1 MSTDLLRK
9 PEVLS
14 PAGSRESLTAAIA
27 AGCDAVYFGIT
38 DYNARIRA
46 QNFEL
51 GDLPDVVKDLRRW
64 GVKSC
69 LTFNTLVFLEEE
81 RAAKRVL
88 EAIALAGPDALIVQ
102 DLGVVRWV
110 REVAPEIDV
119 HASTQMTITSPDG
132 VNLLERLGVQRVVL
146 ARELTLSEIAKLRG
160 MTRLELEVFVHG
172 ALCVSYSGQC
182 LSSEAW
188 GGRSANRGQCAQAC
202 RHPYD
207 LFVDG
212 NEHPLGDRAF
222 LLSPRDLEGYR
233 RIPELT
239 ALGISAFKIEG
250 RMKGPEYVAAATSLY
265 RAAVDRAWGLRETGV
280 SQVPPI
286 RLAELSQRAEAVYS
300 RGASEGFL
308 GGVNHQVLVDGTT
321 RSHRGLAYGRV
332 TAVEPSRT
340 RLGLVIEEN
349 GDPGRPKVTLRVGDG
364 LLVALGAREED
375 EFGGRVIELTPS
387 GPRRVRAVLH
397 REGDLPAPEKM
408 VGARVY
414 RTSSPELIQE
424 LKPFTGRPELLRQ
437 ITLRAEVRGSVGTSL
452 SLTLRDPEGR
462 ETTVVSSQPL
472 EAATRAGLDDQQL
485 REQFS
490 RLGGTRYRL
499 GAMTTVLEGELFC
512 PVSELN
518 RMRRDAI
525 HAMEELRGRPG
536 PGPLRSGLAAATG
549 AVEPAAAENSPVT
562 WAIDRADRISPRLGE
577 LRLPNTAD
585 PADFFDAVVVLCRT
599 REQVSA
605 AIEAGAR
612 RVALDFLDLVGLKE
626 ANAELRNAGIRRTL
640 ALPRVQKPGEEKIE
654 SFFLGLDPDEILVR
668 NLGGVERLAQLRAGV
683 LEENRFPAVIGDTS
697 LNGVNPAAIGALLDL
712 GLARLTP
719 GFDLNAAQLLHL
731 IEKVDAARLE
741 LPLHHHLPIFHT
753 EHCVFA
759 AFLSDGADF
768 RTCGRPCD
776 RHQIALRDRT
786 GEHHPVVADV
796 GCRNTVWSAKPQSAI
811 GHLEAFRREG
821 VGNFRLE
828 LMGQDRA
835 STLWLINTYRAVWL
849 GRKTAADALAEMRA
863 DAEYGISTGSPEP
876 PRKLALKPVGGRREL
891 GAGSSAK
898 ERPGNLPLGQPT
910 IAKYSPTAGSR
921 GRSKN
926 GGSGEG
932 GRTSRHD
939 AGSERPDPR
948 NRPGR
953 SGPGPAS
960 RRGPGKPP
968 RGR

>member
-1 MSTDLLRK
+1 MSTDALRK

-46 QNFEL
+46 QNFDL

-81 RAAKRVL
+81 RAAKKVL

-110 REVAPEIDV
+110 REVAPAIDV

-132 VNLLERLGVQRVVL
+132 VNLLERLGVRRVVL
-146 ARELTLSEIAKLRG
+146 ARELTLPEIAKVRA

-212 NEHPLGDRAF
+212 DEHELGDRAF

-265 RAAVDRAWGLRETGV
+265 RAAVDRAWALRETGV

-286 RLAELSQRAEAVYS
+286 RLAELSQRTEAVYS

-332 TAVEPSRT
+332 AAVEPSRT
-340 RLGLVIEEN
+340 RLGLIIEEH
-349 GDPGRPKVTLRVGDG
+349 GDPGRPPITLRAGDG
-364 LLVALGAREED
+364 LLVALGVREED
-375 EFGGRVIELTPS
+375 EFGGRIIELTTS

-397 REGDLPAPEKM
+397 RDGGWPAPEKM
-408 VGARVY
+408 VGARIY
-414 RTSSPELIQE
+414 RTSSPELVQE
-424 LKPFTGRPELLRQ
+424 LKPFTGRPELMRQ
-437 ITLRAEVRGSVGTSL
+437 ITLRAEVRGTAGEPL

-462 ETTVVSSQPL
+462 EATVVSSAPL
-472 EAATRAGLDDQQL
+472 EPAVGSGLDDQQL

-499 GAMTTVLEGELFC
+499 GAMTTQLDGALFC
-512 PVSELN
+512 PISDLN
-518 RMRRDAI
+518 RMRRDAV
-525 HAMEELRGRPG
+525 HAMEDLRGRSSLAVTDPR
-536 PGPLRSGLAAATG
+536 PAAAIAEVAAATI
-549 AVEPAAAENSPVT
+549 ETSPVS
-562 WAIDRADRISPRLGE
+562 WAIDRAERIATAGGE
-577 LRLPNTAD
+577 GEVATGDD
-585 PADFFDAVVVLCRT
+585 PADYFDAVVVLCRT

-605 AIEAGAR
+605 AIESGAR

-626 ANAELRNAGIRRTL
+626 ANAELRSAGVRRTL

-654 SFFLGLDPDEILVR
+654 SFFLGLAPDEILVR
-668 NLGGVERLAQLRAGV
+668 NLGGVERLARLRA
-683 LEENRFPAVIGDTS
+683 LASESARFPSVVGDTS
-697 LNGVNPAAIGALLDL
+697 LNGVNPAAIDALLDL

-719 GFDLNAAQLLHL
+719 GFDLNAVQLLHL

-741 LPLHHHLPIFHT
+741 LPLHHHLPVFHT

-759 AFLSDGADF
+759 AFLSEGADF

-786 GEHHPVVADV
+786 GQHHPVVADV
-796 GCRNTVWSAKPQSAI
+796 GCRNTVWSAKPQSAV

-821 VGNFRLE
+821 VRNFRLE
-828 LMGQDRA
+828 LMHHDRP
-835 STLWLINTYRAVWL
+835 STLWLINTYRSVWL
-849 GRKTAADALAEMRA
+849 GRKSATDALAEMRA
-863 DAEYGISTGSPEP
+863 EAEYGISTGSPEP

-891 GAGSSAK
+891 GAGESSKGAA
-898 ERPGNLPLGQPT
+898 GNLPAGQPAV
-910 IAKYSPTAGSR
+910 AKYSSTTGSR
-921 GRSKN
+921 GKRAPGARPTPAS
-926 GGSGEG
+926 GSGVTKPNG
-932 GRTSRHD
+932 QKG
-939 AGSERPDPR
+939 PR
-948 NRPGR
+948 QRPGR
-953 SGPGPAS
+953 SSPSGPTS
-960 RRGPGKPP
+960 GKP
-968 RGR
+968 RGGR